1 MHNSIWHALEIKQE
15 FSTHYFHSYE
25 VIQVNT
31 AILLPEIKA
40 LSLAAVY
47 YFHLYY

>member
-15 FSTHYFHSYE
+15 FSTHYFHSYK